1 MSVDKT
7 VFLCCLISYM
17 WFSCG
22 RDRDGHDL
30 LMLERSSFFLPR
42 FFLLLALL
50 QVFIGIV
57 EEFEEVRGFGGG
69 ECGCSGIVLVGVI
82 LAR

>member
-1 MSVDKT
+1 MDVGAEQ
-7 VFLCCLISYM
+7 L
-17 WFSCG
+17 FS
-22 RDRDGHDL
+22 RHD
-30 LMLERSSFFLPR
+30 FP
-42 FFLLLALL
+42 LLLALL

-69 ECGCSGIVLVGVI
+69 KPGCSRIVLVGVI